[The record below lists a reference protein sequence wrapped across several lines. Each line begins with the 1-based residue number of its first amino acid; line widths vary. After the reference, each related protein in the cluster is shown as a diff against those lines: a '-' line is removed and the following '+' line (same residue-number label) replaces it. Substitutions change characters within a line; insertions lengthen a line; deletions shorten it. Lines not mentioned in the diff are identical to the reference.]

1 MANLVQKFIVEDAS
15 KASPILP
22 QHVCFVTADGEPVG
36 ISKQAANPGANPT
49 IAKVV
54 KCLVDA
60 GVMAATSE
68 ASEQK
73 AGENAAKPVDSGENA
88 AKPVDSGKAE
98 EPASEE

>member
-22 QHVCFVTADGEPVG
+22 QHVCFVTADGEPIG

-60 GVMAATSE
+60 GMMAATSE
-68 ASEQK
+68 AAELAATSEAAEQK
-73 AGENAAKPVDSGENA
+73 AGENAAKPVDPGE
-88 AKPVDSGKAE
+88 AE
-98 EPASEE
+98 EPINKE

>member
-73 AGENAAKPVDSGENA
+73 DGENAAKPVDF
-88 AKPVDSGKAE
+88 GKAE

>member
-36 ISKQAANPGANPT
+36 ISKQAANPGPNPS

-60 GVMAATSE
+60 GMMAAEVAE

-73 AGENAAKPVDSGENA
+73 AGENAAKPVDSGE
-88 AKPVDSGKAE
+88 AE
-98 EPASEE
+98 EPINKE

>member
-22 QHVCFVTADGEPVG
+22 QHVCFVTADGEPAG

-49 IAKVV
+49 IAKLV

-60 GVMAATSE
+60 GMMAATAE
-68 ASEQK
+68 ASDQK
-73 AGENAAKPVDSGENA
+73 SD
-88 AKPVDSGKAE
+88 DKAE
-98 EPASEE
+98 EPVDAGNAEEPADKE

>member
-36 ISKQAANPGANPT
+36 ISKQAAANPGANPT

-60 GVMAATSE
+60 GMMAATSE

-73 AGENAAKPVDSGENA
+73 ADEDA

>member
-15 KASPILP
+15 KASPI
-22 QHVCFVTADGEPVG
+22 CFVTADGEPVG

-73 AGENAAKPVDSGENA
+73 AGENAAKPVDSG
-88 AKPVDSGKAE
+88 KAE

>member
-22 QHVCFVTADGEPVG
+22 QHVCFVTADGEPVVG

-60 GVMAATSE
+60 GMMAATSE
-68 ASEQK
+68 AAEQK
-73 AGENAAKPVDSGENA
+73 AGENAAKPVDSGE
-88 AKPVDSGKAE
+88 AE
-98 EPASEE
+98 EPINKE

>member
-54 KCLVDA
+54 
-60 GVMAATSE
+60 
-68 ASEQK
+68 
-73 AGENAAKPVDSGENA
+73 
-88 AKPVDSGKAE
+88 
-98 EPASEE
+98 

>member
-1 MANLVQKFIVEDAS
+1 MSNLVQKFIVEDAS

-36 ISKQAANPGANPT
+36 IFKQAANPGANPT

-60 GVMAATSE
+60 GMMAAEVAE

-73 AGENAAKPVDSGENA
+73 AGENAAKPVDA
-88 AKPVDSGKAE
+88 DKAE
-98 EPASEE
+98 EPAAKE

>member
-22 QHVCFVTADGEPVG
+22 QHVCFVTAEGEPVG

-54 KCLVDA
+54 KCLV
-60 GVMAATSE
+60 MAATSE

-73 AGENAAKPVDSGENA
+73 AGENAAKPVDSG
-88 AKPVDSGKAE
+88 KAE

>member
-22 QHVCFVTADGEPVG
+22 QHVCFVTADGEPAG

-60 GVMAATSE
+60 GMMADRLPGLWPYCRRECRE
-68 ASEQK
+68 A
-73 AGENAAKPVDSGENA
+73 G
-88 AKPVDSGKAE
+88 
-98 EPASEE
+98 

>member
-1 MANLVQKFIVEDAS
+1 MTNLVQKFIVEDAS

-60 GVMAATSE
+60 GMMAATTD

-73 AGENAAKPVDSGENA
+73 AAEKTAKPVNA
-88 AKPVDSGKAE
+88 DKAE
-98 EPASEE
+98 EPAAEE

>member
-22 QHVCFVTADGEPVG
+22 QHVCFVTAGGEPVG

-68 ASEQK
+68 ASEPRRP
-73 AGENAAKPVDSGENA
+73 ARMPRSRLT
-88 AKPVDSGKAE
+88 PGKAE
-98 EPASEE
+98 EHASEE

>member
-22 QHVCFVTADGEPVG
+22 QHVCFVTPDGEPVGISVG

-60 GVMAATSE
+60 GMMAATDD

-73 AGENAAKPVDSGENA
+73 AAEETAKPVNA
-88 AKPVDSGKAE
+88 DKAE
-98 EPASEE
+98 EPAAEE

>member
-22 QHVCFVTADGEPVG
+22 QHVCFVAPDGEPVG

-60 GVMAATSE
+60 GMMAAEET
-68 ASEQK
+68 
-73 AGENAAKPVDSGENA
+73 AKPVNA
-88 AKPVDSGKAE
+88 DKAE

>member
-68 ASEQK
+68 ASEASEQK
-73 AGENAAKPVDSGENA
+73 AGENA